1 MLNNFQID
9 QETLI
14 SMDITYPMYD
24 NDKKVLKSTHR
35 FYDLIKSPPP
45 QLR

>member
-14 SMDITYPMYD
+14 SIDITLPMYD
-24 NDKKVLKSTHR
+24 NDKKALFS
-35 FYDLIKSPPP
+35 
-45 QLR
+45 